1 MSAVP
6 ADWRARYQL
15 AAHAGT
21 AGVESGTKALRMR
34 VLVLIRPT
42 RFLGHRTSFFIQRPL
57 QRSPQLRLDVGTVAS
72 FVVNRLFFVARGRR

>member
-6 ADWRARYQL
+6 ADWRARYEL

-21 AGVESGTKALRMR
+21 AGVESGTKAFRMGA
-34 VLVLIRPT
+34 LVPAT